1 MNCTLRYVVLSWRF
15 SYWSQLLY
23 TGKIYERKNLS
34 HFAHIFLCIHVF
46 NRCLM
51 QWWCNNSLFVVI
63 VSKTIFK
70 KWFVS
75 CLLFLITCCPSICLS
90 ICKLFTIFFYY
101 INWAE
106 FIQILDSELL
116 KPSTPDQNTHSLR
129 WVQSWT

>member
-15 SYWSQLLY
+15 SYWLQLLY
-23 TGKIYERKNLS
+23 TGKIYERKKL
-34 HFAHIFLCIHVF
+34 FAHIFLCIHVF